1 MNILPNKFYLF
12 IAFLFGTVNGIAGS
26 GPKPPPPPPNAKA
39 TAAMSDP
46 LMPPPGLPIDE
57 NICIL
62 IIIALIF
69 GIYVIYSHKLKTK
82 TPI

>member
-1 MNILPNKFYLF
+1 MKTLPNKFYLF
-12 IAFLFGTVNGIAGS
+12 IAFLFGTLDGIAGS

-39 TAAMSDP
+39 TATMFG
-46 LMPPPGLPIDE
+46 PPPPEGLPIDE
-57 NICIL
+57 NIFIL

-69 GIYVIYSHKLKTK
+69 GIYIIYGHRLKTK

>member
-12 IAFLFGTVNGIAGS
+12 IAFLFGTFFAIAGS
-26 GPKPPPPPPNAKA
+26 PGFPEPNPSGRRKPPPA
-39 TAAMSDP
+39 
-46 LMPPPGLPIDE
+46 PGLPIDE

-69 GIYVIYSHKLKTK
+69 GMYVIYSHKLKTK

>member
-12 IAFLFGTVNGIAGS
+12 IAFLFGTFFAIAGNPALPEPNLS
-26 GPKPPPPPPNAKA
+26 GRRKPP
-39 TAAMSDP
+39 
-46 LMPPPGLPIDE
+46 PPPGLPIDE
-57 NICIL
+57 NIFIL

-69 GIYVIYSHKLKTK
+69 GIYVIYCHKLKTK